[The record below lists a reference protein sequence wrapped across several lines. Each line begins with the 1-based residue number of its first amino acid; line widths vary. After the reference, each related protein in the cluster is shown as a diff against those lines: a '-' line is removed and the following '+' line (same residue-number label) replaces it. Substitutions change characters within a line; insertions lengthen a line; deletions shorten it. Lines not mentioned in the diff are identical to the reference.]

1 MFAIIR
7 VLDDTRNGIAH
18 TATRHIGIVGPF
30 MFFRRRNQRREILFD
45 HKNDERSDR

>member
-18 TATRHIGIVGPF
+18 TATRHIGIVGALYVFPSSKPATG
-30 MFFRRRNQRREILFD
+30 NII
-45 HKNDERSDR
+45 RS